1 MDSWVFKELGIT
13 PDVNLL
19 DDLYEYELA
28 CPEGVHEEEEEETD
42 TEADEEGA
50 DEENT
55 NPPAGRNRKH

>member
-28 CPEGVHEEEEEETD
+28 CPEGVRHTEEEDSDEQET
-42 TEADEEGA
+42 TNPEEGCDA
-50 DEENT
+50 
-55 NPPAGRNRKH
+55 